1 MELTGSQIVIEE
13 LKETGVEIAF
23 GIPGGAIMPFYD
35 EILKSEFPHILAR
48 HEQGATHMADGYARV
63 TGKPAAVVTT
73 SGPGAT
79 NIVTGLCNARMDS
92 VPIIA
97 ITGQV
102 ATPMIGTDAF
112 QEADTYGCTIPVT
125 KHNWL
130 VKDPRELQTAV
141 REAVRVATTGR
152 PGPVVIDFPKDVQ
165 TMTAEYVPYRTH
177 ELNSAGITHDDVPE
191 PDLKAIDELLEAIHR
206 AERPVIIAG
215 AGILKAGAAGE
226 LKDFAR
232 RTRIPVINTLLGL
245 SGFPGTD
252 PLFLGMPGMHGTA
265 YANLALCECDLLINL
280 GGRFDDRVTGKVS
293 DFAPKAIIAHVDID
307 AAELGKR
314 VHTHIPILGDVR
326 DVLLILN
333 PQVKVKD
340 FSAWLSQ
347 IETWKRDHPL
357 RYDRDGSIKPQYVIE
372 QIQEVTGGNAI
383 YVTGVGQHQMW
394 SAQFLRFNEPNS
406 WVTSGGLGTMGF
418 GLPAAIGAKVGRP
431 DKEVWLI
438 DGDGSFSMTLVE
450 LATAATYNIPV
461 KVAILNNAYLGMVRQ
476 WQELFFEKRYSNVH
490 YPENPDFARIADG
503 YHVRGFDV
511 KDVNRVRETLEQ
523 ASEIDGPVVINF
535 HVSKEENVW
544 PMVPAGAGN
553 SEMQLG
559 PVVSEKSL

>member
-13 LKETGVEIAF
+13 LKANGVEIAF

-35 EILKSEFPHILAR
+35 EILKSNFPHILTR

-63 TGKPAAVVTT
+63 TGKPAAVITT

-102 ATPMIGTDAF
+102 ATPAIGTDAF

-130 VKDPRELQTAV
+130 VKDPRELQTVV
-141 REAVRVATTGR
+141 REAVRVATSGR
-152 PGPVVIDFPKDVQ
+152 PGPVLIDFPKDVQ
-165 TMTAEYVPYRTH
+165 TMTAEYVPHRTQDVVP
-177 ELNSAGITHDDVPE
+177 AGETDNGAIE
-191 PDLKAIDELLEAIHR
+191 PDSQSIDQLLDAIDR
-206 AERPVIIAG
+206 AERPVIISG
-215 AGILKAGAAGE
+215 AGVLKAGASSE
-226 LKDFAR
+226 LTEFAR
-232 RTRIPVINTLLGL
+232 RTGIPVINTLLGMG
-245 SGFPGTD
+245 SFPGSD

-265 YANLALCECDLLINL
+265 YANMVLCECDLLINL

-293 DFAPKAIIAHVDID
+293 DFAPKATIAHVDID

-314 VHTHIPILGDVR
+314 VHTHIPLLGNVR

-333 PQVKVKD
+333 TRVKEKD
-340 FSAWLSQ
+340 LSVWQKQ
-347 IETWKRDHPL
+347 IDSWKRGHPL
-357 RYDRDGSIKPQYVIE
+357 QYDWDGSIKPQYVIE
-372 QIQEVTGGNAI
+372 QIREVSGGNGI

-394 SAQFLRFNEPNS
+394 AAQFLLFNEPNS
-406 WVTSGGLGTMGF
+406 FVTSGGLGTMGF

-431 DKEVWLI
+431 DKDVWLI
-438 DGDGSFSMTLVE
+438 DGDGSFGMTLVD

-461 KVAILNNAYLGMVRQ
+461 KVAILNNASLGMVRQ

-490 YPENPDFARIADG
+490 YPENPDFARIAEG
-503 YHVRGFDV
+503 YHVRSFDV
-511 KDVNRVRETLEQ
+511 KDMDQVRGTLDQ
-523 ASEIDGPVVINF
+523 AAEIDGPVVMNF
-535 HVSKEENVW
+535 HVARGENVW
-544 PMVPAGAGN
+544 PMVPSGAGN
-553 SEMQLG
+553 NEMQLG
-559 PVVSEKSL
+559 PAASKERA

>member
-13 LKETGVEIAF
+13 LKANGVDIAF

-35 EILKSEFPHILAR
+35 EILKSGYPHILAR

-102 ATPMIGTDAF
+102 STPMIGTDAF

-141 REAVRVATTGR
+141 REAVRVATSGR
-152 PGPVVIDFPKDVQ
+152 PGPVVIDFPKDIQ
-165 TMTAEYVPYRTH
+165 TMTAEYIPHRSQETV
-177 ELNSAGITHDDVPE
+177 SAGNVHSSAPA
-191 PDLKAIDELLEAIHR
+191 PDMQAIDQLLEAIER
-206 AERPVIIAG
+206 AKRPIILGG
-215 AGILKAGAAGE
+215 AGILKAGAAAE
-226 LKDFAR
+226 LAEFAR
-232 RTRIPVINTLLGL
+232 RTGIPVINTLLGL
-245 SGFPGTD
+245 GGFPGTD

-280 GGRFDDRVTGKVS
+280 GGRFDDRVTGNVS
-293 DFAPKAIIAHVDID
+293 GFATKATIVHVDID
-307 AAELGKR
+307 PAELGKR

-333 PQVKVKD
+333 TQVKERD
-340 FSAWLSQ
+340 ISAWQ
-347 IETWKRDHPL
+347 DQVGAWKRAHPL
-357 RYDRDGSIKPQYVIE
+357 QYGRDGSIKPQHVIE
-372 QIQEVTGGNAI
+372 QIQEVSGGNGI

-394 SAQFLRFNEPNS
+394 SAQFLRFNEPNT
-406 WVTSGGLGTMGF
+406 WITSGGLGTMGF

-431 DKEVWLI
+431 DKDVWLI
-438 DGDGSFSMTLVE
+438 DGDGSFSMTLVD

-461 KVAILNNAYLGMVRQ
+461 KVAILNNTYLGMVRQ

-490 YPENPDFARIADG
+490 YPENPDFARIAEG

-511 KDVNRVRETLEQ
+511 KDLSQVRSTLEE
-523 ASEIDGPVVINF
+523 AAEIDGPVVMNF

-544 PMVPAGAGN
+544 PMVPSGAGN
-553 SEMQLG
+553 AEMQLG
-559 PVVSEKSL
+559 PPVSEERA

>member
-1 MELTGSQIVIEE
+1 VELTGSQIVIEE
-13 LKETGVEIAF
+13 LKANGVEIAF

-35 EILKSEFPHILAR
+35 EIMKSGFPHILAR

-63 TGKPAAVVTT
+63 TGKPAAVITT

-79 NIVTGLCNARMDS
+79 NIITGLCNAQMDS

-102 ATPMIGTDAF
+102 STPMIGTDAF

-141 REAVRVATTGR
+141 REAVRVATSGR

-165 TMTAEYVPYRTH
+165 TMTAEYIPHRAQDAVPSDNA
-177 ELNSAGITHDDVPE
+177 LKSAIE
-191 PDLKAIDELLEAIHR
+191 PDIQSVEQLLEAIDR
-206 AERPVIIAG
+206 AERPVIIGG
-215 AGILKAGAAGE
+215 AGVLKAGASPE
-226 LKDFAR
+226 LTEFAR
-232 RTRIPVINTLLGL
+232 RSGIPVINTLLGMG
-245 SGFPGTD
+245 SFPGTD

-265 YANLALCECDLLINL
+265 YANMALCECDLLINL

-293 DFAPKAIIAHVDID
+293 AFATKATIAHVDID

-314 VHTHIPILGDVR
+314 VQTDIPILGDVR

-333 PQVKVKD
+333 TQVKEKD
-340 FSAWLSQ
+340 ISPWRAQ
-347 IETWKRDHPL
+347 IDSWKQKYPL
-357 RYDRDGSIKPQYVIE
+357 QYDRDDSIKPQYVIE
-372 QIQEVTGGNAI
+372 QIQEVSGGNGI

-406 WVTSGGLGTMGF
+406 FVTSGGLGTMGF

-431 DKEVWLI
+431 DKDVWLI
-438 DGDGSFSMTLVE
+438 DGDGSFSMTLVD

-461 KVAILNNAYLGMVRQ
+461 KVAILNNTYLGMVRQ
-476 WQELFFEKRYSNVH
+476 WQELFFERRYSNVH
-490 YPENPDFARIADG
+490 YPENPDFARIAEG
-503 YHVRGFDV
+503 YHVRSFDV
-511 KDVNRVRETLEQ
+511 KDMDQVRSTLEQ
-523 ASEIDGPVVINF
+523 AAEIDGPVVMNF

-553 SEMQLG
+553 GEMQLG
-559 PVVSEKSL
+559 PTVSEGKT